1 MATDKYTKSG
11 LMRQSKADLLK
22 LAEHIEFITDKNTK
36 SEIADAILIMSL
48 PAFAADEGPGKSLG
62 LATPAKSP
70 GPRGGGKTKWEPGID
85 DPNYPKS
92 IKIQRILDSQK
103 ES

>member
-1 MATDKYTKSG
+1 MATNKYTKSG
-11 LMRQSKADLLK
+11 LMRSSKADLLS
-22 LAEHIEFITDKNTK
+22 LASPIEFITEKNTK
-36 SEIADAILIMSL
+36 SEIADAILIMSR

-62 LATPAKSP
+62 VATPAGGP
-70 GPRGGGKTKWEPGID
+70 GPVGGSTKWEPSID

-92 IKIQRILDSQK
+92 LRVKRILDSQK